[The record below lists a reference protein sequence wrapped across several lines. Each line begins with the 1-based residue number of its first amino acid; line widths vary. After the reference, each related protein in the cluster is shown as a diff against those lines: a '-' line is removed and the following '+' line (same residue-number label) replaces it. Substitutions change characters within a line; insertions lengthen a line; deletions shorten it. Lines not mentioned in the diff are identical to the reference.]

1 MKNILLLSFAT
12 LLSFNALADYKVYG
26 SQKNSIPIP
35 QKQGPFEL
43 KISFESNEN
52 HNNVD
57 ISGYIINQESIS
69 LSGRQVNPTDGAF
82 IGTPYNPGGE
92 FKRFYSYIT
101 FEVPDYVD
109 AFDISFDYR
118 ATTGISNGESIREFK
133 FQSSETQGGNFTTLN
148 TLGSDNFDNY
158 AWKTFHRNNINNYK
172 YMYRIEAKVGTDRT
186 SFGSPNYMA
195 IDNIVIKEII
205 SE

>member
-1 MKNILLLSFAT
+1 MKKILLSSFIT
-12 LLSFNALADYKVYG
+12 LLSFNAVADYKIYG

-43 KISFESNEN
+43 KISFENNEN
-52 HNNVD
+52 NKNVD
-57 ISGYIINQESIS
+57 ISGYIINQESIL

-101 FEVPDYVD
+101 FEVPDYVE
-109 AFDISFDYR
+109 AFNISFDYR
-118 ATTGISNGESIREFK
+118 AITGISNGESMREFK
-133 FQSSETQGGNFTTLN
+133 FQGSETKDGNFITYN

-158 AWKTFHRNNINNYK
+158 AWKSFYKNNVNNDK
-172 YMYRIEAKVGTDRT
+172 YMYRIEAKIGTNRT
-186 SFGSPNYMA
+186 SFSSPNYMA
-195 IDNIVIKEII
+195 IDNIVITEVT